1 LANNT
6 ALKMKKIFLLII
18 LSASVAFGQF
28 RLGEAKGLFMGI
40 GVGPRFPIG
49 DMSQKQNIGV
59 GTDVIL
65 SYTDNIFIPFFVYAS
80 IGYEHFPGRQDFYK
94 VSDYSSFSSNV
105 LTIAGGVRYY
115 FKPILENIVL
125 LMPIVDVGAEFGY
138 FERLHQFKLGSGK
151 QDYLEDIG
159 KFGFHVGA
167 GFSMF
172 LLDVITYYNYLPAN
186 QYLSFNLRA
195 NIPIF
200 VKF

>member
-1 LANNT
+1 
-6 ALKMKKIFLLII
+6 MKKIFLLIVI
-18 LSASVAFGQF
+18 SASVVLEQF

-49 DMSQKQNIGV
+49 DMSQKHNIGI
-59 GTDVIL
+59 GADVTL
-65 SYTDNIFIPFFVYAS
+65 SYTDNIFIPFFIYTS
-80 IGYEHFPGRQDFYK
+80 IGYGHFPGSQAFYK
-94 VSDYSSFSSNV
+94 TSDYSSYSSNALI
-105 LTIAGGVRYY
+105 LTGGVRYY

-125 LMPIVDVGAEFGY
+125 LMPIIDVGAEFGY
-138 FERLHQFKLGSGK
+138 FENLNQFKIGSGK

-172 LLDVITYYNYLPAN
+172 ILDVITYYNYLPAN